1 LLNFFHYKR
10 ERRLNTWL
18 TSSTTRGREGKPL
31 DLLLPLLEGE
41 KAQHLVNFF
50 TTRGREGKP
59 LDLLFPLLEKEKASH
74 LVYSFH

>member
-1 LLNFFHYKR
+1 LRKKWHIVSSFHHKREKRLTTLFNFFHYKR

-41 KAQHLVNFF
+41 KA
-50 TTRGREGKP
+50 
-59 LDLLFPLLEKEKASH
+59 SH
-74 LVYSFH
+74 LIYSFHY